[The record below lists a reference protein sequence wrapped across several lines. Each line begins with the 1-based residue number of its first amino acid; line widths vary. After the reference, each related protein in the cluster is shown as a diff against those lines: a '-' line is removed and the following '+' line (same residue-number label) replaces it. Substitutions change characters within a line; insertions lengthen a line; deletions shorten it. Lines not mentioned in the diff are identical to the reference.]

1 MTMRRCTLCRPLIV
15 LMFCLASL
23 SGLVA
28 QVAPPTPADTIPS
41 AIMYRISGKGLAQ
54 PSYLF
59 GALHVLPH
67 EFVTRSRAF
76 MNIASGVDRIV
87 TEVDV
92 RQLEAFNRKNEAAS
106 KALMEQLLPH
116 ITLPADS
123 QLQVVSPEAFHLV
136 DSLIHHYHLEHY
148 ISGADSCWWR
158 YDPGVIA
165 LPMQQMA
172 LYMFKAM
179 GYGRMGMSPESKS
192 QVIDLYMGTLADSL
206 HKEYAQLES
215 LEYQKEML
223 PSLIMDFSKI
233 KVDSTFIRNFRTNIA
248 SMGNVAERA
257 KLLVVVLC
265 ALESSCSDWER
276 LLTAYMAQDSRRAVD
291 AMVKSNGE
299 AIDQAAEKLQISPR
313 NKRWLKAMRP
323 MMKQKST
330 LFVVGL
336 FHLTGVPSDQ
346 GILDALHQEGYT
358 IEAVRL

>member
-1 MTMRRCTLCRPLIV
+1 MRRCTLCRPLIV
-15 LMFCLASL
+15 LMFCLTSL

-28 QVAPPTPADTIPS
+28 QAAPPTSADTIPS
-41 AIMYRISGKGLAQ
+41 AIMYRISGKGLTQ

-116 ITLPADS
+116 VTLPADS
-123 QLQVVSPEAFHLV
+123 QLQVVSPDAFHLV
-136 DSLIHHYHLEHY
+136 DSLIHHYHLEYY
-148 ISGADSCWWR
+148 INGADSCWWH

-165 LPMQQMA
+165 LPMQQMV
-172 LYMFKAM
+172 LYMFKAI
-179 GYGRMGMSPESKS
+179 GYARMGMSPESKS

-223 PSLIMDFSKI
+223 PSLIMDFSAVKI
-233 KVDSTFIRNFRTNIA
+233 DSTFLSNFHTTIA

-257 KLLVVVLC
+257 KLLVEILC
-265 ALESSCSDWER
+265 AFENPYADWGR
-276 LLTAYMAQDSRRAVD
+276 FLTAYMAQDGRRAVEVM
-291 AMVKSNGE
+291 ARGNGE
-299 AIDQAAEKLQISPR
+299 AFEQAAEKLEISPR

-323 MMKQKST
+323 MMQQKST

-336 FHLTGVPSDQ
+336 FHLTGVPPDQ
-346 GILDALHQEGYT
+346 GILEALHQEGYT